1 MQVEGNVSN
10 QTKQILVGG
19 VPVGGGALVSVQSMT
34 NTDTRDVE
42 ATVAQIERL
51 TEAGCDIVRSSVYDM
66 DCAKALAKIKS
77 RIRIPIVADIHFDY
91 RLAIAA
97 MENGADKLRFN
108 PGNIGDE
115 SRVRAVVDCAKAHHT
130 PIRIGVNAGSIEPV
144 LRQKYGGPT
153 TEAMIESAMKHVVL
167 LEKEGFTDIVLS
179 LKASN
184 VRDTVDAYRA
194 ISKRVDYPLH
204 VGVTETGDVAS
215 GIIKSAA
222 GIGSLLLD
230 GIGDTIRVSLTDD
243 PVNEVETGLKI
254 LRAVGLRRD
263 DVELVSCPTC
273 GRTRV
278 DVMRMVELV
287 NSRLPHKQGYL
298 KVAVMGCAVNGPGEA
313 RDADIGVAFGD
324 GNGILFEKGEKVYH
338 GAAEDVVE
346 RLITRASEMLAEQKK
361 A

>member
-1 MQVEGNVSN
+1 MTN
-10 QTKQILVGG
+10 QTKQIQVRG
-19 VPVGGGALVSVQSMT
+19 VSIGGGAPVTVQSMT

-42 ATVAQIERL
+42 ATVAQIQRL
-51 TEAGCDIVRSSVYDM
+51 TDAGCEIVRSSVYDM
-66 DCAKALAKIKS
+66 ACASAIKQIKNQIKI
-77 RIRIPIVADIHFDY
+77 PLVADIHFDY

-97 MENGADKLRFN
+97 IENGADKLRFN

-115 SRVRAVVDCAKAHHT
+115 SRVRSLVACAKQHHT
-130 PIRIGVNAGSIEPV
+130 PIRIGVNAGSIEPA
-144 LRQKYGGPT
+144 LRQKYGGAT
-153 TEAMIESAMKHVVL
+153 TEAMVESALKHVSL
-167 LEKEGFTDIVLS
+167 LEREGFTDIVLS

-184 VRDTVDAYRA
+184 VRETVDAYRA
-194 ISKRVDYPLH
+194 IHERVDYPLH

-230 GIGDTIRVSLTDD
+230 GIGDAIRVSLTDD
-243 PVNEVETGLKI
+243 PVREVEVGLKI

-263 DVELVSCPTC
+263 DVEIVSCPTC

-278 DVMRMVELV
+278 DVMKMVDIV

-313 RDADIGVAFGD
+313 RDADIGIAFGN
-324 GNGILFEKGEKVYH
+324 GNGILFEHGEQTYH
-338 GAAEDVVE
+338 GEAEEVVE
-346 RLITRASEMLAEQKK
+346 RLIVRAGEMLKNAKT
-361 A
+361 

>member
-1 MQVEGNVSN
+1 M
-10 QTKQILVGG
+10 TKQILVGG
-19 VPVGGGALVSVQSMT
+19 VPIGGGAPVSVQSMT

-51 TEAGCDIVRSSVYDM
+51 TEAGCNIVRSSVYDLK
-66 DCAKALAKIKS
+66 CAAALREIKR

-115 SRVRAVVDCAKAHHT
+115 SRVKAVVDCAKTHHT
-130 PIRIGVNAGSIEPV
+130 PIRIGVNAGSIEPA

-153 TEAMIESAMKHVVL
+153 TEAMIESALKHVAI
-167 LEKEGFTDIVLS
+167 LEREGFTDIVLS

-194 ISKRVDYPLH
+194 VSKRVDYPLH

-222 GIGSLLLD
+222 GIGALLLD

-243 PVNEVETGLKI
+243 PVHEVETGLKI
-254 LRAVGLRRD
+254 LRAVGLLRD
-263 DVELVSCPTC
+263 DIELVSCPTC

-278 DVMRMVELV
+278 DVMKMVEAV
-287 NSRLPHKQGYL
+287 NTRLPHKKGYL
-298 KVAVMGCAVNGPGEA
+298 KIAVMGCAVNGPGEA

-324 GNGILFEKGEKVYH
+324 GNGILFEKGQQVYH
-338 GAAEDVVE
+338 GAADEVIE
-346 RLITRASEMLAEQKK
+346 RLIERANEMLLMQQK
-361 A
+361 

>member
-1 MQVEGNVSN
+1 MSDL
-10 QTKQILVGG
+10 TKKILVGG
-19 VPVGGGALVSVQSMT
+19 VPVGGGAPVSVQSMT

-51 TEAGCDIVRSSVYDM
+51 TEAGCNIVRSSVYDSA
-66 DCAKALAKIKS
+66 CAKALRQIKD

-97 MENGADKLRFN
+97 MEHGADKLRFN

-115 SRVRAVVDCAKAHHT
+115 SRVRAVVDCAKTHHT

-153 TEAMIESAMKHVVL
+153 TEAMIESALKHVAL
-167 LEKEGFTDIVLS
+167 LEREGFTDIVLS

-194 ISKRVDYPLH
+194 ISRRVDYPLH

-215 GIIKSAA
+215 GIVKSAA

-243 PVNEVETGLKI
+243 PVREVETGLKI
-254 LRAVGLRRD
+254 LRAVGLLRD
-263 DVELVSCPTC
+263 DIELVSCPTC

-278 DVMRMVELV
+278 DVMKMVEAV
-287 NSRLPHKQGYL
+287 NTRLPHKKGYL
-298 KVAVMGCAVNGPGEA
+298 KIAVMGCAVNGPGEA

-324 GNGILFEKGEKVYH
+324 GNGILFEKGEQVYH
-338 GAAEDVVE
+338 GAAEDVIE
-346 RLITRASEMLAEQKK
+346 RLIARAAEMLAQK
-361 A
+361 

>member
-19 VPVGGGALVSVQSMT
+19 VPVGGGAPVSVQSMT
-34 NTDTRDVE
+34 NTDTRDIE

-66 DCAKALAKIKS
+66 DCAKALAKIKN
-77 RIRIPIVADIHFDY
+77 RIHIPIVADIHFDY

-153 TEAMIESAMKHVVL
+153 TEAMIESALKHVVL

-243 PVNEVETGLKI
+243 PVKEVETGLKI

>member
-1 MQVEGNVSN
+1 MSKI
-10 QTKQILVGG
+10 TKQILVGG
-19 VPVGGGALVSVQSMT
+19 VPVGGGAPVSVQSMT

-42 ATVAQIERL
+42 ATVAQIQAL
-51 TEAGCDIVRSSVYDM
+51 TEAGCEIVRSSVYDM
-66 DCAKALAKIKS
+66 ACAKALVQIKS
-77 RIRIPIVADIHFDY
+77 RIQIPIVADIHFDY

-130 PIRIGVNAGSIEPV
+130 PIRIGVNAGSIEPA

-153 TEAMIESAMKHVVL
+153 TEAMIESALKHVVL

-243 PVNEVETGLKI
+243 PVKEVEVGLKI

-263 DVELVSCPTC
+263 DIEIVSCPTC

-278 DVMRMVELV
+278 DVMRMVEMV
-287 NSRLPHKQGYL
+287 NSRLPHKKGYL

-313 RDADIGVAFGD
+313 RDADIGIAFGD

-338 GAAEDVVE
+338 GDANDVVE
-346 RLITRASEMLAEQKK
+346 RLIARASEMLTTQQK

>member
-19 VPVGGGALVSVQSMT
+19 VPVGGGAPVSVQSMT

-66 DCAKALAKIKS
+66 DCAKALAKIKN
-77 RIRIPIVADIHFDY
+77 RIHIPIVADIHFDY

-243 PVNEVETGLKI
+243 PVREVETGLKI

-263 DVELVSCPTC
+263 DVEIVSCPTC

>member
-1 MQVEGNVSN
+1 M
-10 QTKQILVGG
+10 TKQILVGG
-19 VPVGGGALVSVQSMT
+19 VPVGGGAPVSVQSMT
-34 NTDTRDVE
+34 NTDTRDVA

-51 TEAGCDIVRSSVYDM
+51 TEAGCNIVRSSVYDLN
-66 DCAKALAKIKS
+66 CAKALREIKS

-115 SRVRAVVDCAKAHHT
+115 SRVKAVVDCAKSHHT

-153 TEAMIESAMKHVVL
+153 TEAMIESALKHVAL
-167 LEKEGFTDIVLS
+167 LEREGFTDIVLS

-194 ISKRVDYPLH
+194 VSKRVDYPLH
-204 VGVTETGDVAS
+204 VGVTETGDVAN
-215 GIIKSAA
+215 GIIKSAV

-243 PVNEVETGLKI
+243 PVREVEVGLKI
-254 LRAVGLRRD
+254 LRAVGLLRD
-263 DVELVSCPTC
+263 DIELVSCPTC

-278 DVMRMVELV
+278 DVMKMVEAV
-287 NSRLPHKQGYL
+287 NTRLPHKQGYL
-298 KVAVMGCAVNGPGEA
+298 KIAVMGCAVNGPGEA

-324 GNGILFEKGEKVYH
+324 GNGILFEKGQQVYH
-338 GAAEDVVE
+338 GAADDVVE
-346 RLITRASEMLAEQKK
+346 RLIARATEMLQAQKQ
-361 A
+361 

>member
-1 MQVEGNVSN
+1 M
-10 QTKQILVGG
+10 TKQILVGG
-19 VPVGGGALVSVQSMT
+19 VPIGGGAPVTVQSMT

-51 TEAGCDIVRSSVYDM
+51 TEAGCNIVRSSVYDLK
-66 DCAKALAKIKS
+66 CATALREIKS

-115 SRVRAVVDCAKAHHT
+115 SRVKAVVDCAKTHHT
-130 PIRIGVNAGSIEPV
+130 PIRIGVNAGSIEPA

-153 TEAMIESAMKHVVL
+153 TEAMIESALKHVAI
-167 LEKEGFTDIVLS
+167 LEREGFTDIVLS

-194 ISKRVDYPLH
+194 VSKRVDYPLH

-215 GIIKSAA
+215 GIIKSAV
-222 GIGSLLLD
+222 GIGALLLD

-243 PVNEVETGLKI
+243 PVHEVETGLKI
-254 LRAVGLRRD
+254 LRAVGLLRD
-263 DVELVSCPTC
+263 DIELVSCPTC

-278 DVMRMVELV
+278 DVMKMVEAV
-287 NSRLPHKQGYL
+287 NTRLPHKKGYL
-298 KVAVMGCAVNGPGEA
+298 KIAVMGCAVNGPGEA

-324 GNGILFEKGEKVYH
+324 GNGILFEKGQQVYH
-338 GAAEDVVE
+338 GAADEVIE
-346 RLITRASEMLAEQKK
+346 RLIARANEMLLMHHK
-361 A
+361 

>member
-1 MQVEGNVSN
+1 M
-10 QTKQILVGG
+10 TKQIKIGG
-19 VPVGGGALVSVQSMT
+19 VSVGGGAQVSVQSMT

-51 TEAGCDIVRSSVYDM
+51 TEAGCNIVRSSVYDLT
-66 DCAKALAKIKS
+66 CAKALSLIKS

-115 SRVRAVVDCAKAHHT
+115 SRVRAVVDCAKAHKT
-130 PIRIGVNAGSIEPV
+130 PIRIGVNAGSLEPV
-144 LRQKYGGPT
+144 LRQKFGGAT
-153 TEAMIESAMKHVVL
+153 TEAMVESALKHVSI
-167 LEKEGFTDIVLS
+167 LEREGFTDIVLS
-179 LKASN
+179 LKASS

-243 PVNEVETGLKI
+243 PVKEVETGLKI
-254 LRAVGLRRD
+254 LRAVGLLRD
-263 DVELVSCPTC
+263 DIELVSCPTC

-278 DVMRMVELV
+278 NVMQMVEQV
-287 NSRLPHKQGYL
+287 NTRLPHKKGYL
-298 KVAVMGCAVNGPGEA
+298 KIAVMGCAVNGPGEA

-324 GNGILFEKGEKVYH
+324 GNGILFEKGEQVYH
-338 GAAEDVVE
+338 GEAQDVVE
-346 RLITRASEMLAEQKK
+346 RLIARANEMLAENQK
-361 A
+361 